1 MATTQIFRKTKIVIL
16 LGLVFTFTLPGC
28 ATVDKYL
35 QKINEKLPSWAKSSE
50 SKTTYHYHKV
60 RYHGESLS
68 VIAGWYTGDVENW
81 PQLAKA
87 NSRLD
92 PDHITIGTTVLIPK
106 NLLHTTK
113 PMPKEFVDAVY
124 KRHRSDKAKFART
137 PPKPAYY
144 YHRVKYSGET
154 LSIIAKWYTGDA
166 DNWQAL
172 TKVNP
177 KLNPNRINVGDKIR
191 IPRKLLNTRRPMTRS
206 FVVATTQKKQ
216 PKSSSTTPSKVKT
229 TKTAKKETGSAPAD
243 TPAKEPEVL
252 ELFGPK

>member
-1 MATTQIFRKTKIVIL
+1 
-16 LGLVFTFTLPGC
+16 
-28 ATVDKYL
+28 VDKYV
-35 QKINEKLPSWAKSSE
+35 QQISEKLPSWAKGSE

-68 VIAGWYTGDVENW
+68 VIAKWYTGDVQNW
-81 PQLAKA
+81 PHLAKA
-87 NSRLD
+87 NSNLD

-106 NLLHTTK
+106 NLLHTSK
-113 PMPKEFVDAVY
+113 PMPKAFVDAVT
-124 KRHRSDKAKFART
+124 KRHRSEKAKFART
-137 PPKPAYY
+137 PPKRAYY

-172 TKVNP
+172 TKANP

-191 IPRKLLNTRRPMTRS
+191 IPRRLLNTRRPMTRS

-229 TKTAKKETGSAPAD
+229 TKTAKKETGS
-243 TPAKEPEVL
+243 TPPEASSKEPEVL

>member
-1 MATTQIFRKTKIVIL
+1 MAAKQIFRKIKIVLL
-16 LGLVFTFTLPGC
+16 LGLVFTLTLSGC
-28 ATVDKYL
+28 ATVDKFV
-35 QKINEKLPSWAKSSE
+35 QQINEKLPSWAKGSE
-50 SKTTYHYHKV
+50 PKTTYYYHKV
-60 RYHGESLS
+60 RYSGESLS

-81 PQLAKA
+81 PHLAKA
-87 NSRLD
+87 NSKLD

-106 NLLHTTK
+106 NLLHTSK
-113 PMPKEFVDAVY
+113 PMPKAFVDAVS
-124 KRHRSDKAKFART
+124 KRHRSERARFART
-137 PPKPAYY
+137 PPKRTYY

-172 TKVNP
+172 TKANP

-191 IPRKLLNTRRPMTRS
+191 IPRKLLHTRRPMTRS
-206 FVVATTQKKQ
+206 FVVATTPKKQ

-229 TKTAKKETGSAPAD
+229 TKTAKKETGSAPPD
-243 TPAKEPEVL
+243 PSSKEPEVL